1 MLSAFDFTMIS
12 ATQSYP
18 HHAAKELAADTKLSL
33 HHSFQEAVLDNSD
46 FPSSLSYICIMPID
60 CNTLYS
66 VITQYIVLM
75 TAEH

>member
-1 MLSAFDFTMIS
+1 MFSAFAFTMIS

-18 HHAAKELAADTKLSL
+18 HHATKELAADTNLSL

-60 CNTLYS
+60 CNALYS